1 MDERQEVKSLKK
13 ALRALTFLNSHGEST
28 VTQVAA
34 GIGVPRTTAF
44 RLLETLACDGFIQ
57 KQEHSNLYRLT
68 SKVLGLSSGF
78 GDSDLIVEAA
88 KPLIQELGEQIGWP
102 LALATPRG
110 QDMVVRIMTDYD
122 TTLAIDRYAIG
133 FATPMLHAPAGL
145 CYLALCDDEVRESVV
160 KIAKS
165 STPAPE
171 ILQSGDDYLIYTLQ
185 KIRTRGFSHIRF
197 MEYREGG
204 LAVPLVIG
212 GRVVGGIVM
221 RYIKS
226 TLKTDQIESVYFPK
240 LRQLTID
247 IAAAYEAR
255 ISGRR
260 LNDSWDG
267 RGTDSQTVENVPDP
281 STGMPAERSEV

>member
-1 MDERQEVKSLKK
+1 MDERQEIKSLKK

-78 GDSDLIVEAA
+78 GDADLIVEVA
-88 KPLIQELGEQIGWP
+88 KPLIQEMGEKIGWP

-110 QDMVVRIMTDYD
+110 QDMVVRIVTDYD

-133 FATPMLHAPAGL
+133 FTTPMLHAPAGL
-145 CYLALCDDEVRESVV
+145 CYLAFCDDDVRESVV
-160 KIAKS
+160 QIAQS
-165 STPAPE
+165 SAAVPE
-171 ILQSGDDYLIYTLQ
+171 ILHNGGDYFDYTLEQ
-185 KIRTRGFSHIRF
+185 IRARGFSHIRF

-204 LAVPLVIG
+204 LAVPLVVG
-212 GRVVGGIVM
+212 GRVVGGVVM

-226 TLKTDQIESVYFPK
+226 TLKTEQIESVYFPT
-240 LRQLTID
+240 LRQLTAD
-247 IAAAYEAR
+247 ISAAYEAR
-255 ISGRR
+255 ISQRR
-260 LNDSWDG
+260 LQNG
-267 RGTDSQTVENVPDP
+267 GSQVPVP
-281 STGMPAERSEV
+281 QTRELASTSTTHSVI